1 MRALVAIAVAVS
13 VLACACGSGAAGT
26 SGSPQSTQGGSARLA
41 VYARGL
47 ESPVGLAAP
56 RSQPG
61 RMYVVEQRGT
71 IRVLVG
77 GRVRP
82 GLFLDVRDRV
92 VAGGE
97 QGLLGLAFDPGYAKN
112 RRFYVDYTDR
122 NGDTNVVQYRANAAG
137 TAAIAS
143 SAKRLLFVDQP
154 YANHNGGHLA
164 FGPDEALYVGM
175 GDGGSGG
182 DPENRAQN
190 MSTRLGKLLRIDVL
204 HPSRVKIAALGL
216 RNPWGFSFDRA
227 NGDLWI
233 GDVGQGA
240 IEEVDWW
247 PRSRLGSLQ
256 NFGWNLFEGRSRFS
270 DRPRGPGR
278 LVGPVAQY
286 THDDGCSITGGV
298 VYRGKAVPAYV
309 GRYLYG
315 DYCSGIVWSLK
326 LSGGKA
332 TGTRREAFSVP
343 NLTAFAEDA
352 ANEVYLASDR
362 GTIYRLAR

>member
-1 MRALVAIAVAVS
+1 MRVGAALAVVVS
-13 VLACACGSGAAGT
+13 LACACGSA
-26 SGSPQSTQGGSARLA
+26 SGSAGSAEGGSARLV

-71 IRVLVG
+71 IRVVAG
-77 GRVRP
+77 GRLRP
-82 GLFLDVRDRV
+82 GLFLDVRGRV

-97 QGLLGLAFDPGYAKN
+97 QGLLGLAFDPGYATN
-112 RRFYVDYTDR
+112 RRFYVNYTDR
-122 NGDTNVVQYRANAAG
+122 SGDTNVVRYRANAAG
-137 TAAIAS
+137 TAANAS
-143 SAKRLLFVDQP
+143 SAKRLLLVDQP

-164 FGPDEALYVGM
+164 FGPDGALYVGM

-190 MSTRLGKLLRIDVL
+190 MSSRLGKLLRIDVAR
-204 HPSRVKIAALGL
+204 PERVTIAALGL

-233 GDVGQGA
+233 GDVGQGS
-240 IEEVDWW
+240 IEEVDWL
-247 PRSRLGSLQ
+247 PRARLGGLQ
-256 NFGWNLFEGRSRFS
+256 NFGWNLFEGRSRFAE
-270 DRPRGPGR
+270 RPQGPGR

-286 THDDGCSITGGV
+286 THADGCSITGGV
-298 VYRGKAVPAYV
+298 VYRGKAVAGYA

-315 DYCSGIVWSLK
+315 DYCSGIVWSLQ
-326 LSGGKA
+326 LSGGRA
-332 TGTRREAFSVP
+332 TGLRRESFSVP

-352 ANEVYLASDR
+352 ASEVYLASAG